1 MNEKSSKATSSKETL
16 DHKVIVFF
24 LSICLMPF
32 FYVGGLIYGFFKKT
46 PSTVPQIA
54 EIPSTRTDID
64 SPKVSSSEVVNLE
77 SEPGNKKLGKFST
90 ISDEHKAHILA
101 NGDRCVLSLYVKD
114 RVITRTIRKLGAT
127 NPLNG
132 RYIESKTDMAH
143 FTPEVA
149 KEFGFD
155 WTMAGALAFTCK
167 ELNKE
172 IRVELKQSAPKPSS
186 TVALKVAQDGTVSSE
201 EQMAEEQPKRI
212 MDQRKGT
219 VIRMGK
225 VSVAPKKGKSY
236 ETFTVSLK
244 ESDGSFVDFSGVEL
258 ERMAMKN
265 IFKRGDYV
273 QVTKYASEEISKV
286 KDGEKSTFSTTPYA
300 VVVLQQ
306 A

>member
-1 MNEKSSKATSSKETL
+1 MNDKTSKSTSSKETFN
-16 DHKVIVFF
+16 HKAIVFI
-24 LSICLMPF
+24 LSLCLMPF
-32 FYVGGLIYGFFKKT
+32 FYVGGLIYGFFSKNS
-46 PSTVPQIA
+46 PSIAPQTSEA
-54 EIPSTRTDID
+54 TEINLAKVVTDD
-64 SPKVSSSEVVNLE
+64 VVNLID
-77 SEPGNKKLGKFST
+77 EPGYKKLGKFST

-132 RYIESKTDMAH
+132 RYIESKENMAH

-155 WTMAGALAFTCK
+155 WTMAGALACTCN

-186 TVALKVAQDGTVSSE
+186 TVAPQVAQDGTVSSE
-201 EQMAEEQPKRI
+201 EKVAEEMSKKV

-225 VSVAPKKGKSY
+225 VVVTPKKGKSY

>member
-32 FYVGGLIYGFFKKT
+32 FYVGGLIYGLFKKT
-46 PSTVPQIA
+46 PSTVSQIA
-54 EIPSTRTDID
+54 EIPSTRADID
-64 SPKVSSSEVVNLE
+64 STKVSSSEVVNLE
-77 SEPGNKKLGKFST
+77 SEPGIKKLGKFST

-132 RYIESKTDMAH
+132 RYIESKTNMAH

-149 KEFGFD
+149 KEFGFE
-155 WTMAGALAFTCK
+155 WTMAGALACTCK

-172 IRVELKQSAPKPSS
+172 IRVEFKNPTKINSLVSHPS
-186 TVALKVAQDGTVSSE
+186 QDGILSNE
-201 EQMAEEQPKRI
+201 EKVEEPDLPKKI
-212 MDQRKGT
+212 MDERKGT

-225 VSVAPKKGKSY
+225 ETVTPKKGKKY

-244 ESDGSFVDFSGVEL
+244 ELNGGLVDFSGVEL
-258 ERMAMKN
+258 ERMAMKSV
-265 IFKRGDYV
+265 FKLGDYV
-273 QVTKYASEEISKV
+273 EITKFASEEISKIR
-286 KDGEKSTFSTTPYA
+286 DGEKSTFSTTPYA